1 MTDVPPEARNAV
13 DRLKIRIKAEGERG
27 LMKPTHITALLL
39 LSFIPSLSQDLQ
51 PAHVGRIEAKYDR
64 VADTTTVQC
73 DLLELGQGA
82 PRLTVRA
89 NASFRGKNPN
99 ENSVFW
105 LGLASYKGGATRR
118 TQRSFKEA
126 TMLYLT
132 MDSTRLEVPVK
143 DYRDDF
149 YELNR
154 LLAESARA
162 EISRED
168 LRKLLDA
175 KSVEGKWGDV
185 EFKLSEAALASLKDF
200 ITRWVLTAN
209 DR

>member
-1 MTDVPPEARNAV
+1 
-13 DRLKIRIKAEGERG
+13 
-27 LMKPTHITALLL
+27 MKP
-39 LSFIPSLSQDLQ
+39 FRQDLRYAARTLLMRSLFALFMIVTLALSIGANATTFFALPQDQQ
-51 PAHVGRIEAKYDR
+51 PFQLGRIETKYDR
-64 VADTTTVQC
+64 AADTTTAQC
-73 DLLELGQGA
+73 DLVELGQGA
-82 PRLTVRA
+82 PRLIVLA
-89 NASFRGKNPN
+89 NASFSGREPNKNAI
-99 ENSVFW
+99 FW
-105 LGLASYKGGATRR
+105 LGLSSYKGGATRR

-126 TMLYLT
+126 TTLYLT

-143 DYRDDF
+143 DYRNDF

-175 KSVEGKWGDV
+175 RSIEGKWGDI
-185 EFKLSEAALASLKDF
+185 EFKVSEAALASLKDF
-200 ITRWVLTAN
+200 ISHEVFASS